1 MKSSENR
8 KFEEAW
14 KKAFADAEGNVSDSV
29 WNNIDSQL
37 ARAESGE
44 MKKRIVFYKWLAA
57 ASVVFALGVGGVFVY
72 RNSFEDIDGSRQSSF
87 AEATEDKFEAGKGE
101 EVDNGKLTIV
111 KEQGEVGSR
120 DDLGEDADD
129 IHRQGRQSSIAAAK
143 EDKLAVGSVE
153 KIDKAQ
159 LAVDK
164 NKVGKV
170 GDPDALVQV
179 IDIHRQY
186 GQQMVGKGEAVE
198 NGKGMS
204 KIDGEK
210 KLGDEKFLAEQTT
223 DASLAI
229 VEEPL
234 KGEAKSAE
242 VKSMNELT
250 GSSQTGVTAIIPTE
264 NILKET
270 DTVAFIESP
279 IKIAKV
285 EELKSDEEK
294 KVVKKVVEENWWAA
308 VSGSA
313 GSYDP
318 NGGAATSSSLLRN
331 APAGTFSPS
340 ASQNNTAS
348 LGTAYSYGVNFG
360 KRITPRWVLISGVGF
375 LSQSINYPSNQAVF
389 NASQAQAFSADAS
402 KLSNSNGTT
411 AAPINSYELNSIN
424 EFITV
429 PLQAGY
435 LIVNKKIGVQLN
447 AGVASDIFVRNSLV
461 DPTSRLSTNTQTAG
475 ENSTYRTF
483 NWTGLV
489 GTELSYRISNHYR
502 ISVIPGMRYSFNS
515 ILKPTVGST
524 ITPLIWDVGF
534 RFRYIF

>member
-37 ARAESGE
+37 VRAESGE

-429 PLQAGY
+429 PVQAGY

>member
-37 ARAESGE
+37 VRAESGE

-120 DDLGEDADD
+120 DDLGQDAD

-179 IDIHRQY
+179 IDIHRQH
-186 GQQMVGKGEAVE
+186 GQRMVGKSEAVE

-204 KIDGEK
+204 KTDEEK
-210 KLGDEKFLAEQTT
+210 KLGDEKFLTEQTT
-223 DASLAI
+223 EASIAI

-234 KGEAKSAE
+234 KEEAKSAE

-250 GSSQTGVTAIIPTE
+250 GSSQAGVTAVIPTE

-279 IKIAKV
+279 IKIGKV

-360 KRITPRWVLISGVGF
+360 KRITPHWVLISGVGF

-515 ILKPTVGST
+515 ILKPTVGGT

>member
-37 ARAESGE
+37 VRAESGE

-120 DDLGEDADD
+120 DALGEDAD
-129 IHRQGRQSSIAAAK
+129 IYRQGRQSSIAAAK

-179 IDIHRQY
+179 IDIHRQN
-186 GQQMVGKGEAVE
+186 GQRMVGKGEAVE

-204 KIDGEK
+204 KTDGEK
-210 KLGDEKFLAEQTT
+210 KLGDEKFLTEQTT
-223 DASLAI
+223 EASIAI

-234 KGEAKSAE
+234 KEEAKSAE

-389 NASQAQAFSADAS
+389 NASQEQAFLADAS

-489 GTELSYRISNHYR
+489 GTEVSYRISNHYR

>member
-120 DDLGEDADD
+120 DALGEDAD
-129 IHRQGRQSSIAAAK
+129 IHRQGRQSSIAEAK

-170 GDPDALVQV
+170 GDPDALVHV

-186 GQQMVGKGEAVE
+186 GQRMVGKGEAVE

-250 GSSQTGVTAIIPTE
+250 GSSQAGVTAVIPTE

-279 IKIAKV
+279 IKIGKV

-389 NASQAQAFSADAS
+389 SASQAQAFSADAS

-515 ILKPTVGST
+515 ILKPTVGGT

>member
-37 ARAESGE
+37 VRAESGE

-120 DDLGEDADD
+120 DALGEDAD
-129 IHRQGRQSSIAAAK
+129 IYRQGRQSSIAAAK

-170 GDPDALVQV
+170 GDPDALVHV
-179 IDIHRQY
+179 IDIHRQH
-186 GQQMVGKGEAVE
+186 GQRMVGKSEAVE

-204 KIDGEK
+204 KTDEEK
-210 KLGDEKFLAEQTT
+210 KLGDEKFLTEQTT
-223 DASLAI
+223 EASIAI

-234 KGEAKSAE
+234 KEEAKSAE

-250 GSSQTGVTAIIPTE
+250 GSSQAGVTAVIPTE

-279 IKIAKV
+279 IKIGKV

-318 NGGAATSSSLLRN
+318 NGGAATSSGLLRN

-348 LGTAYSYGVNFG
+348 LGTAYSYGINFG
-360 KRITPRWVLISGVGF
+360 KRITPHWVLISGVGF

-389 NASQAQAFSADAS
+389 SASQAQAFSADAS

-515 ILKPTVGST
+515 ILKPTVGGT

>member
-37 ARAESGE
+37 VRAESGE

-72 RNSFEDIDGSRQSSF
+72 RNSFEDKDGSRQSSF
-87 AEATEDKFEAGKGE
+87 AQASEDKFEAGKGE

-120 DDLGEDADD
+120 DALGEDAD
-129 IHRQGRQSSIAAAK
+129 IYRQGRQSSIAAAK

-204 KIDGEK
+204 KTDGEK
-210 KLGDEKFLAEQTT
+210 KLGDEKFLTEQTT
-223 DASLAI
+223 EASIAI

-234 KGEAKSAE
+234 KEEAKSAE

-318 NGGAATSSSLLRN
+318 NGGAATSSGLLRN

-515 ILKPTVGST
+515 ILKPTVGGT

>member
-44 MKKRIVFYKWLAA
+44 MKKRVVFYKWLAA

-72 RNSFEDIDGSRQSSF
+72 RNSFEDKDGSRQSSF

-120 DDLGEDADD
+120 DDLGQDAD
-129 IHRQGRQSSIAAAK
+129 IHRQGRQSSTAAAK
-143 EDKLAVGSVE
+143 VDKLAVGSVE

-159 LAVDK
+159 LAVDN

-170 GDPDALVQV
+170 GDPGALVQV
-179 IDIHRQY
+179 IDIHRQH
-186 GQQMVGKGEAVE
+186 GQKMVGNSEAVE

-204 KIDGEK
+204 KTDEEK
-210 KLGDEKFLAEQTT
+210 KLGDGKFLTEQTT
-223 DASLAI
+223 EALLAI

-234 KGEAKSAE
+234 KEEAKSAE

-250 GSSQTGVTAIIPTE
+250 GSSQTGVTAVIPTE

-270 DTVAFIESP
+270 DTVALIESP

-313 GSYDP
+313 GSYNP
-318 NGGAATSSSLLRN
+318 NGGAATSSSLLSN

-340 ASQNNTAS
+340 ASQNNTTS

-402 KLSNSNGTT
+402 KLSTSNGTT

-447 AGVASDIFVRNSLV
+447 AGVASDIFIRNSLV
-461 DPTSRLSTNTQTAG
+461 DPTNRLSINPQDAG

-515 ILKPTVGST
+515 ILKPTMDRT

>member
-37 ARAESGE
+37 VRAESGE

-120 DDLGEDADD
+120 DALGEDAD
-129 IHRQGRQSSIAAAK
+129 IYRQGRQSSIAAAK

-179 IDIHRQY
+179 IDIHRQH
-186 GQQMVGKGEAVE
+186 GQRMVGKGEAVE

-204 KIDGEK
+204 KTDGEK
-210 KLGDEKFLAEQTT
+210 KLGDEKFLTEQTT
-223 DASLAI
+223 EASIAI

-234 KGEAKSAE
+234 KEEAKSAE

-360 KRITPRWVLISGVGF
+360 KRITPHWVLISGVGF

-389 NASQAQAFSADAS
+389 SASQAQAFSADAS

-515 ILKPTVGST
+515 ILKPTVGGT

>member
-37 ARAESGE
+37 VRAESGE

-120 DDLGEDADD
+120 DALGEDAD
-129 IHRQGRQSSIAAAK
+129 IYRQGRQSSIAAAK

-179 IDIHRQY
+179 IDIHRQH
-186 GQQMVGKGEAVE
+186 GQRMVGKGEAVE

-204 KIDGEK
+204 KTDGEK
-210 KLGDEKFLAEQTT
+210 KLGDEKFLTEQTT
-223 DASLAI
+223 EASIAI

-234 KGEAKSAE
+234 KEEAKSAE

-250 GSSQTGVTAIIPTE
+250 GSSQAGVTAVIPTE

-389 NASQAQAFSADAS
+389 SASQAQAFSADAS

-515 ILKPTVGST
+515 ILKPTVGGT

>member
-37 ARAESGE
+37 VRAESGE

-120 DDLGEDADD
+120 DALGEDAD
-129 IHRQGRQSSIAAAK
+129 IHRQGRQSSIAEAK

-179 IDIHRQY
+179 IDIHRQH
-186 GQQMVGKGEAVE
+186 GQRMVGKGEAVE

-250 GSSQTGVTAIIPTE
+250 GSSQTGVTAVIPTE

-279 IKIAKV
+279 IKIGKV

-318 NGGAATSSSLLRN
+318 NGGAATSSGLLRN

-348 LGTAYSYGVNFG
+348 LGTAYSYGINFG
-360 KRITPRWVLISGVGF
+360 KRITPHWVLISGVGF

-389 NASQAQAFSADAS
+389 SASQAQAFSADAS

-515 ILKPTVGST
+515 ILKPTVGGT

>member
-37 ARAESGE
+37 VRAESGE

-72 RNSFEDIDGSRQSSF
+72 RNSFEDKDGSRQSSF
-87 AEATEDKFEAGKGE
+87 AQASEDKFEAGKGE

-120 DDLGEDADD
+120 DALGEDAD
-129 IHRQGRQSSIAAAK
+129 IYRQGRQSSIAAAK

-179 IDIHRQY
+179 IDIHRQN
-186 GQQMVGKGEAVE
+186 GQRMVGKGEAVE

-204 KIDGEK
+204 KTDGEK
-210 KLGDEKFLAEQTT
+210 KLGDEKFLTEQTT
-223 DASLAI
+223 EASLAI

-234 KGEAKSAE
+234 KEEAKSAE

-318 NGGAATSSSLLRN
+318 NGGAASSSSLLRN

-515 ILKPTVGST
+515 ILKPTVGGT

>member
-37 ARAESGE
+37 VRAESGE

-72 RNSFEDIDGSRQSSF
+72 RNSFEDKDGSRQSSF
-87 AEATEDKFEAGKGE
+87 AQASEDKFEAGKGE

-120 DDLGEDADD
+120 DALGEDAD

-170 GDPDALVQV
+170 GDPDALVHV

-186 GQQMVGKGEAVE
+186 GQRMVGKGEAVE

-204 KIDGEK
+204 KTDEEK
-210 KLGDEKFLAEQTT
+210 KLGDEKFLTEQTT
-223 DASLAI
+223 EASIAI

-234 KGEAKSAE
+234 KEEAKSAE

-250 GSSQTGVTAIIPTE
+250 GSSQTGVTAVIPTE

-279 IKIAKV
+279 IKIGKV

-318 NGGAATSSSLLRN
+318 NGGAATSSGLLRN

-348 LGTAYSYGVNFG
+348 LGTAYSYGINFG
-360 KRITPRWVLISGVGF
+360 KRITPHWVLISGVGF

-389 NASQAQAFSADAS
+389 SASQAQAFSADAS

>member
-120 DDLGEDADD
+120 DALGEDAD
-129 IHRQGRQSSIAAAK
+129 IHRQGRQSSIAEAK

-250 GSSQTGVTAIIPTE
+250 GSSQTGVTAVIPTE

-279 IKIAKV
+279 IKIGKV

-360 KRITPRWVLISGVGF
+360 KRITPHWVLISGVGF

-389 NASQAQAFSADAS
+389 SASQAQAFSADAS

-515 ILKPTVGST
+515 ILKPTVGGT

>member
-37 ARAESGE
+37 VRAESGE

-120 DDLGEDADD
+120 DDLGQDAD

-179 IDIHRQY
+179 IDIHRQH
-186 GQQMVGKGEAVE
+186 GQRMVGKSEAVE

-204 KIDGEK
+204 KTDEEK
-210 KLGDEKFLAEQTT
+210 KLGDEKFLTEQTT
-223 DASLAI
+223 EASIAI

-234 KGEAKSAE
+234 KEEAKSAE

-250 GSSQTGVTAIIPTE
+250 GSSQAGVTAVIPTE

-279 IKIAKV
+279 IKIGKV

-318 NGGAATSSSLLRN
+318 NGGAATSSGLLRN

-360 KRITPRWVLISGVGF
+360 KRITPHWVLISGVGF

-389 NASQAQAFSADAS
+389 SASQAQAFSADAS

-515 ILKPTVGST
+515 ILKPTVGGT

>member
-72 RNSFEDIDGSRQSSF
+72 RNSFEDKDGSRQSSF
-87 AEATEDKFEAGKGE
+87 AQASEDKFEAGKGE

-120 DDLGEDADD
+120 DALGEDAD
-129 IHRQGRQSSIAAAK
+129 IHRQGRQSSIAEAK

-179 IDIHRQY
+179 IDIHRQH
-186 GQQMVGKGEAVE
+186 GQRMVGKGEAVE

-515 ILKPTVGST
+515 ILKPTVGGT

>member
-37 ARAESGE
+37 VRAESGE

-120 DDLGEDADD
+120 DALGEDAD
-129 IHRQGRQSSIAAAK
+129 IYRQGRQSSIAAAK

-170 GDPDALVQV
+170 GDPDALVHV
-179 IDIHRQY
+179 IDIHRQN
-186 GQQMVGKGEAVE
+186 GQRMVGKGEAVE

-204 KIDGEK
+204 KTDGEK
-210 KLGDEKFLAEQTT
+210 KLGDEKFLTEQTT
-223 DASLAI
+223 EASIAI

-234 KGEAKSAE
+234 KEEAKSAE

-250 GSSQTGVTAIIPTE
+250 GSSQAGVTAVIPTE

-360 KRITPRWVLISGVGF
+360 KRITPHWVLISGVGF

-389 NASQAQAFSADAS
+389 SASQAQAFSADAS

-515 ILKPTVGST
+515 ILKPTVGGT

>member
-120 DDLGEDADD
+120 DALGEDAD
-129 IHRQGRQSSIAAAK
+129 IHRQGRQSSIAEAK

>member
-1 MKSSENR
+1 
-8 KFEEAW
+8 
-14 KKAFADAEGNVSDSV
+14 
-29 WNNIDSQL
+29 
-37 ARAESGE
+37 
-44 MKKRIVFYKWLAA
+44 
-57 ASVVFALGVGGVFVY
+57 
-72 RNSFEDIDGSRQSSF
+72 
-87 AEATEDKFEAGKGE
+87 
-101 EVDNGKLTIV
+101 
-111 KEQGEVGSR
+111 
-120 DDLGEDADD
+120 
-129 IHRQGRQSSIAAAK
+129 
-143 EDKLAVGSVE
+143 
-153 KIDKAQ
+153 
-159 LAVDK
+159 
-164 NKVGKV
+164 
-170 GDPDALVQV
+170 
-179 IDIHRQY
+179 
-186 GQQMVGKGEAVE
+186 
-198 NGKGMS
+198 
-204 KIDGEK
+204 
-210 KLGDEKFLAEQTT
+210 
-223 DASLAI
+223 
-229 VEEPL
+229 
-234 KGEAKSAE
+234 
-242 VKSMNELT
+242 MNELT

-270 DTVAFIESP
+270 DTVALIESP

>member
-37 ARAESGE
+37 VRAESGE

-120 DDLGEDADD
+120 DDLGQDAD

-179 IDIHRQY
+179 IDIHRQH
-186 GQQMVGKGEAVE
+186 GQRMVGKSEAVE

-204 KIDGEK
+204 KTDEEK
-210 KLGDEKFLAEQTT
+210 KLGDEKFLTEQTT
-223 DASLAI
+223 EASIAI

-234 KGEAKSAE
+234 KEEAKSAE

-250 GSSQTGVTAIIPTE
+250 GSSQAGVTAVIPTE

-279 IKIAKV
+279 IKIGKV

-318 NGGAATSSSLLRN
+318 NGGAATSSGLLRN

-348 LGTAYSYGVNFG
+348 LGTAYSYGINFG
-360 KRITPRWVLISGVGF
+360 KRITPHWVLISGVGF

-389 NASQAQAFSADAS
+389 SASQAQAFSADAS

-515 ILKPTVGST
+515 ILKPTVGGT

>member
-37 ARAESGE
+37 VRAESGE

-72 RNSFEDIDGSRQSSF
+72 RNSFEDKDGSRQSSF
-87 AEATEDKFEAGKGE
+87 AQASEDKFEAGKGE

-120 DDLGEDADD
+120 DALGEDAD
-129 IHRQGRQSSIAAAK
+129 IYRQGRQSSIAAAK

-179 IDIHRQY
+179 IDIHRQH
-186 GQQMVGKGEAVE
+186 GQRMVGKGEAVE

-204 KIDGEK
+204 KTDGEK
-210 KLGDEKFLAEQTT
+210 KLGDEKFLTEQTT
-223 DASLAI
+223 EASIAI

-234 KGEAKSAE
+234 KEEAKSAE